1 MYKLQIYE
9 SLKKDVINIFENF
22 CEKYKEIIPKPFNEY
37 SCCAQLI
44 ENLRNDYFKFYQEE
58 DYQLS
63 FLYPH
68 ELFKNQKGLLNSRDK
83 ICFLCVNLF
92 MEFFIPVHI
101 RRFIINTC
109 ADITWH

>member
-68 ELFKNQKGLLNSRDK
+68 ELFKNQKGLKRDK
-83 ICFLCVNLF
+83 YKKRDCYIY
-92 MEFFIPVHI
+92 
-101 RRFIINTC
+101 
-109 ADITWH
+109 